1 MAPNQFE
8 SMLFAFGAAVLAGA
22 LNSVAGGGS
31 FISFPAL
38 LFVGLPAIV
47 ANATNNTAMWIG
59 TLSSVG
65 GYREEFGAGLR
76 ALRAGLARRARPA
89 ARSARCCCW

>member
-1 MAPNQFE
+1 MGGGSGLEREAIA
-8 SMLFAFGAAVLAGA
+8 FAAALLAGA

-38 LFVGLPAIV
+38 LLVGLPPIV
-47 ANATNNTAMWIG
+47 ANATNNTAMWLG

-65 GYREEFGAGLR
+65 GYREELAG
-76 ALRAGLARRARPA
+76 
-89 ARSARCCCW
+89 